1 MNKCQVKHKS
11 SRIFT
16 DSRLHILKLH
26 TSPPESLPIQDLR
39 PIRSTADTQLL
50 QIVSLTLYQNVTA

>member
-16 DSRLHILKLH
+16 DSKFHILRLH
-26 TSPPESLPIQDLR
+26 TNPPESLPIQDVR
-39 PIRSTADTQLL
+39 PFRSTADTQLF
-50 QIVSLTLYQNVTA
+50 QIVSLTL